1 MKADNTITIIG
12 KIKDA
17 ANQLI
22 VKELEERGHMGLA
35 PSHGDILSLL
45 IMKGES
51 TKTDIANS
59 INRERSTVTTL
70 IKKLEKLGYINSR
83 VNEADARST
92 IVSLTEKGQLMK
104 EDFIDISEMLYKRQ
118 YAGMTKKQIDD
129 FRKGLLMMHQ
139 NFMDKK

>member
-1 MKADNTITIIG
+1 MKADNTVSIIG

-22 VKELEERGHMGLA
+22 VRELVKRGHEGLA
-35 PSHGDILSLL
+35 PSHGEILSLL
-45 IMKGES
+45 LFKGEL
-51 TKTDIANS
+51 TKTEIAAS

-70 IKKLEKLGYINSR
+70 IKKLEALDYIKSR

-104 EDFIDISEMLYKRQ
+104 KDFIEISEILYERQ
-118 YAGMTKKQIDD
+118 YKGMTKGQIES
-129 FRKGLLMMHQ
+129 FRRGLLKMHE
-139 NFMDKK
+139 NFTQD

>member
-1 MKADNTITIIG
+1 MKADNTISIIG

-22 VKELEERGHMGLA
+22 VKELVKRGHEGLA
-35 PSHGDILSLL
+35 PSHGEILSLL
-45 IMKGES
+45 LFKGEL
-51 TKTDIANS
+51 TKTEIATS

-70 IKKLEKLGYINSR
+70 IKKLEALDYIKSR

-104 EDFIDISEMLYKRQ
+104 TDFIEISEMLYERQ
-118 YAGMTKKQIDD
+118 FKGMTKGQIES
-129 FRKGLLMMHQ
+129 FRRGLLKMHE
-139 NFMDKK
+139 NFTKD